1 MAAEKKQDTL
11 LFTKDNYLW
20 MAIGGVVMLIGLF
33 LMMGGK
39 STDPNV
45 FNKEEI
51 YSTRRITVAPFLI
64 VLGLLIEIYAIM
76 KKPKQ

>member
-1 MAAEKKQDTL
+1 MAVEKKQDT

-20 MAIGGVVMLIGLF
+20 MAAGGVVMLVGLF

-39 STDPNV
+39 SADPNV
-45 FNKEEI
+45 FNKDEV
-51 YSTRRITVAPFLI
+51 YSTQRITIAPILI

>member
-1 MAAEKKQDTL
+1 MAAEKKQDT

-20 MAIGGVVMLIGLF
+20 MAIGGVVMLVGLF

-39 STDPNV
+39 SADPNV

-51 YSTRRITVAPFLI
+51 YSAQRITVAPILI

>member
-1 MAAEKKQDTL
+1 MAVEKKQDT

-20 MAIGGVVMLIGLF
+20 MAIGGVVMLVGLF

-39 STDPNV
+39 SADPNV
-45 FNKEEI
+45 FNKDEI
-51 YSTRRITVAPFLI
+51 YSTRRITIAPLLI
-64 VLGLLIEIYAIM
+64 VIGLLIEIYAIM

>member
-1 MAAEKKQDTL
+1 MAIGKKQDT

-20 MAIGGVVMLIGLF
+20 MAIGGAVMLIGLF

-45 FNKEEI
+45 FNKDEI

-64 VLGLLIEIYAIM
+64 VIGLLIEIYAIM

>member
-1 MAAEKKQDTL
+1 MAIEKKQDT

-20 MAIGGVVMLIGLF
+20 MAIGGLVMLIGLF

-45 FNKEEI
+45 FNKEEV
-51 YSTRRITVAPFLI
+51 YSARRITVAPLLI
-64 VLGLLIEIYAIM
+64 VIGLLIEIYAIM
-76 KKPKQ
+76 KKPKNS

>member
-1 MAAEKKQDTL
+1 MAVDKKQDT

-20 MAIGGVVMLIGLF
+20 MAIGGAVMLIGLF

-39 STDPNV
+39 SADPNV
-45 FNKEEI
+45 FNPKEV
-51 YSTRRITVAPFLI
+51 YSTQRITVAPILI